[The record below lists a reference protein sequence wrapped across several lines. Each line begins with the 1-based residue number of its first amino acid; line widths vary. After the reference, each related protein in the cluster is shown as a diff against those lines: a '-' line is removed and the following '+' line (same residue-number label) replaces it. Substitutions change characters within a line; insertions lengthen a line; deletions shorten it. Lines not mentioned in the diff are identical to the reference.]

1 MGVFYVA
8 QGLEPIGSVK
18 DKKTQTHPAECPTS
32 REELS
37 FLEPE
42 VSKHTN
48 RLLVEGAAEQH
59 MGC

>member
-1 MGVFYVA
+1 VA

-18 DKKTQTHPAECPTS
+18 DKKTQTHPAECPESATS
-32 REELS
+32 KEELS

-42 VSKHTN
+42 VGKHTS